1 MSNTTR
7 KSQTSIQSDNDIN
20 TESKDLRFSPVA
32 LVKCDSYDYEDV
44 KRALDKSLDLI
55 DALDFVKPGMKIG
68 IKANLVT
75 GSAADKAITTH
86 PVLLKRLCELLTK
99 KGATVVIGDSP
110 GGLYTPA
117 FVQNVYKACGLQ
129 ELETI
134 SAISPSSRSSSPE
147 DICVDTSCTVTGPDS
162 SSQTASVTLNQNFSI
177 KDAQYKDASSLK
189 SFTYTGW
196 LDDVD
201 AIIGFSKLKTHAMM
215 GMSCAVKNM
224 FGCIPG
230 TTKPEYHMRFPDE
243 KAFANVMVDLNEFF
257 KPALYIVDAIDG
269 MEGNGPTAGEKRHIG
284 AVLSSKRP
292 YGLDMVCAS
301 MIGMGISDVQTLL
314 VANERGLGPK
324 DVSEVSI
331 LGNYSLDD
339 ARVPDFKR
347 ATIHQSITFEGG
359 SAFNRIKSIAVKLA
373 YSTKPLVKKDE
384 CIGCKKCHD
393 TCPARA
399 ITMVSSSGASK
410 KGTGNIPQINRSKC
424 IKCFCC
430 QEFCPVG
437 AMKVH
442 YNPIG
447 NLLNKMQ
454 R

>member
-1 MSNTTR
+1 MSNT
-7 KSQTSIQSDNDIN
+7 
-20 TESKDLRFSPVA
+20 PVA
-32 LVKCDSYDYEDV
+32 LVKCDSYEYEEV
-44 KRALDKSLDLI
+44 KRALDESLDLI

-75 GSAADKAITTH
+75 GSSADRAITTH
-86 PVLLKRLCELLTK
+86 PVLLRRLCEILTN
-99 KGATVVIGDSP
+99 KGASVVIGDSP
-110 GGLYTPA
+110 GGLYTQA
-117 FVQNVYKACGLQ
+117 FVQNVYKSCGLH
-129 ELETI
+129 ELEN
-134 SAISPSSRSSSPE
+134 SA
-147 DICVDTSCTVTGPDS
+147 
-162 SSQTASVTLNQNFSI
+162 VTLNSDFSI
-177 KDAQYKDASSLK
+177 KDGKFPEAVSLK
-189 SFTYTGW
+189 SFIYTGW

-230 TTKPEYHMRFPDE
+230 TTKPDYHMRFPEE

-257 KPALYIVDAIDG
+257 KPVLYIVDAIDG

-284 AVLSSKRP
+284 AVIASKRP
-292 YGLDMVCAS
+292 YSLDMVCAN

-314 VANERGLGPK
+314 VAGERGLGPK
-324 DVSEVSI
+324 DVSEVDI
-331 LGNYSLDD
+331 LGGYSLED
-339 ARVPDFKR
+339 ARIPDFKR

-393 TCPARA
+393 TCPAKA
-399 ITMVSSSGASK
+399 ITMVPSKGASP
-410 KGTGNIPQINRSKC
+410 KGTGNIPQIDRSKC

-442 YNPIG
+442 YNPVG

>member
-1 MSNTTR
+1 MSNT
-7 KSQTSIQSDNDIN
+7 
-20 TESKDLRFSPVA
+20 PVA
-32 LVKCDSYDYEDV
+32 LVKCDSYQYEEV
-44 KRALDKSLDLI
+44 KRALDESLDLI
-55 DALDFVKPGMKIG
+55 DALDFVRPGMKIG

-75 GSAADKAITTH
+75 GSSADKAITTH
-86 PVLLKRLCELLTK
+86 PVLLKRLCEILTD
-99 KGATVVIGDSP
+99 KGASVVIGDSP
-110 GGLYTPA
+110 GGLYTQA
-117 FVQNVYKACGLQ
+117 FVQNVYKSCGLY
-129 ELETI
+129 ELEN
-134 SAISPSSRSSSPE
+134 SAVS
-147 DICVDTSCTVTGPDS
+147 
-162 SSQTASVTLNQNFSI
+162 LNTDFSI
-177 KDAQYKDASSLK
+177 KDGKFQDAVFLK
-189 SFTYTGW
+189 SFIYTGW

-230 TTKPEYHMRFPDE
+230 TTKPDYHMRFPEE

-257 KPALYIVDAIDG
+257 KPVLYIVDAIDG

-284 AVLSSKRP
+284 AVLASKRP
-292 YGLDMVCAS
+292 YSLDMVCAS

-324 DVSEVSI
+324 DINEVSV
-331 LGNYSLDD
+331 LGSYRLDE

-393 TCPARA
+393 TCPAKA
-399 ITMVSSSGASK
+399 ITMIPSTGASP
-410 KGTGNIPQINRSKC
+410 KGTGNIPQIDRSKC

-442 YNPIG
+442 YNPVG
-447 NLLNKMQ
+447 NMLNKMQ